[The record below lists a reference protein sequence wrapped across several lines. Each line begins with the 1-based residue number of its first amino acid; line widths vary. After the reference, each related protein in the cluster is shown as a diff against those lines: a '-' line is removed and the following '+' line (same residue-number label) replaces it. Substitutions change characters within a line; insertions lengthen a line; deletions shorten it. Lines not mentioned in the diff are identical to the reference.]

1 MRFNFAPQDIL
12 RIVRQRLFWF
22 AIPFAILSIMGLM
35 AISTLPPLYESRALL
50 LVQGQQVP
58 EDFVTSTIQTE
69 AEERMNVVRAEV
81 LARNNILRTADR
93 FGLFAGKRLSP
104 SEKQAYME
112 ERARIEVSRA
122 DNRRRRDEGSL
133 ITAEIAFL
141 HEDPVVAQRVAVDLS
156 DQFQREIVEQRQAQA
171 VEATGFLR
179 EAERKTRRQMAEL
192 SAQIAEIKEEN
203 PDALPDNLNVY
214 NSSLQ
219 RLNIERS
226 QLVAQI
232 DQTRADIEQL
242 RIQEPT
248 FTASQPSRDESQLT
262 DLRRQL
268 AAARRD
274 YTETY
279 PVVIALKEQVLD
291 LEREVDPDAFRANA
305 REEIALL
312 GRQLTEERKGT
323 TEYETVSARRAE
335 LQAQL
340 RDLPEGATTVT
351 PGEATF
357 QGRMFAYES
366 RLGSLERQ
374 ITEKD
379 EAIAKLEAQIAGVPD
394 VERQLYELEAE
405 QERLERGL
413 TDLQR
418 NRTDSEL
425 SESLENQAKAERI
438 RAIENPARPD
448 APTSPDKP
456 KLALAVFFL
465 AAAVAGVIV
474 LIPEILFAKVQ
485 SKDHLKQVLPDTAVI
500 EVPRFKTADERL
512 PKLITTASLTAA
524 TLVLGLALSWTT
536 YQTLV

>member
-12 RIVRQRLFWF
+12 RMLRQRLFWF
-22 AIPFAILSIMGLM
+22 AIPFALLSILGLM

-69 AEERMNVVRAEV
+69 AEERMQVVRAEV
-81 LARNNILRTADR
+81 LARSNILRTADR
-93 FGLFAGKRLSP
+93 FGLFEGKRMSP
-104 SEKQAYME
+104 TEKQEYMD
-112 ERARIEVSRA
+112 ERARIVISRA
-122 DNRRRRDEGSL
+122 DQRRRNDATL
-133 ITAEIAFL
+133 VTTEIAFL
-141 HEDPVVAQRVAVDLS
+141 HEDPNVAQRVAVDLS
-156 DQFQREIVEQRQAQA
+156 DQFQREIVEQRQTQA

-179 EAERKTRRQMAEL
+179 EAERKTRRQMGEL
-192 SAQIAEIKEEN
+192 AAQIAQIKEAN
-203 PDALPDNLNVY
+203 PDALPDNMNVY
-214 NSSLQ
+214 QSSYQ

-226 QLVAQI
+226 QLAAQI
-232 DQTRADIEQL
+232 DQTESNIEQL

-248 FTASQPSRDESQLT
+248 YTTTAPGPDEAQLR

-268 AAARRD
+268 VAARRE
-274 YTETY
+274 YTDTY
-279 PVVIALKEQVLD
+279 PAVIALKEQVLD
-291 LEREVDPDAFRANA
+291 LEREVDPDAFRRNA

-312 GRQLTEERKGT
+312 GRQLADERKGT
-323 TEYETVSARRAE
+323 NEYQAMVDRREE

-340 RDLPEGATTVT
+340 RDLPASARTVT

-357 QGRMFAYES
+357 QGLMFASQS
-366 RLGSLERQ
+366 RLEALQRQ
-374 ITEKD
+374 LAEKD
-379 EAIAKLEAQIAGVPD
+379 AAIVELEQQMENVPD

-405 QERLERGL
+405 RDRLERELTGL
-413 TDLQR
+413 QS
-418 NRTDSEL
+418 NRSESEL

-438 RAIENPARPD
+438 RAIENPVRAD
-448 APTSPDKP
+448 EPTSPDKP
-456 KLALAVFFL
+456 KLALLVFFL
-465 AAAVAGVIV
+465 AAAVAGALV

-485 SKDHLKQVLPDTAVI
+485 SKDHLKQVLPEATVV